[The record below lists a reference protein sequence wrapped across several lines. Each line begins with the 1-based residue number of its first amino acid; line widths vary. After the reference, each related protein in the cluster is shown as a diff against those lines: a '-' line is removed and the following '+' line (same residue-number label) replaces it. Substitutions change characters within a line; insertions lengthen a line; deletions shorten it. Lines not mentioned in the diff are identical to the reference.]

1 MNCVLTVF
9 NEFFSLM
16 NNVPEDLYLPVI
28 WFEAIA
34 KVTPNSAS
42 LIQNLLNLPN
52 IVTIVC
58 LVTIVTNLLCVI
70 VLIFRIYRISLQKE
84 FKIVNNIEDIEDI
97 STEDDTKCCEMSL
110 MSGK

>member
-84 FKIVNNIEDIEDI
+84 FKIAFCVTFGRQLLAVCKNTN
-97 STEDDTKCCEMSL
+97 SMDTKKE
-110 MSGK
+110 